1 MPSTAFLVHVYAVL
15 AALTSTL
22 ILLQLGALAVGLR
35 AYKEPACNGLRNGQG
50 KVAAIVPVY
59 NERPERFAEVLR
71 NLTSVFDRVI
81 VVGDGVDEPYK
92 GISLKAGAEFYSIPK
107 SGKRR
112 ALEIGVSKL
121 ENEEFVALV
130 DSDTT
135 VPETTVKKAI
145 AVLACG
151 YDAVTVRITVQDSS
165 LLGRLAQMYELYK
178 DLVARSFAGFGTVL
192 VLNGQFSLYRA
203 STLKVVALG
212 LSSRKLFGR
221 TVIIGDDKELTSKLY
236 SLGGKATYLSS
247 VWAVTSGPE
256 SVTHF
261 VKQIIRW
268 TRASYLYFFLDVI
281 EMNVQRGAYYFFSGL
296 FSLMVPP
303 LTFLM
308 TLISVG
314 LPKGVV
320 LRFSAPELVFLLRV
334 VERAFL
340 RVTPPHV
347 SQLHGITSGFQTAT
361 KFIVHHVDPLLA
373 SAFVLV
379 LLTKVLVV
387 VPGFEIVKGI
397 GREVKNDLTAALMAF
412 LLYLAQTY
420 IALYA
425 MLTVFDFTKWL
436 TREKITKP

>member
-1 MPSTAFLVHVYAVL
+1 MSSAVFLVYVYAVL
-15 AALTSTL
+15 TALISTL

-35 AYKEPACNGLRNGQG
+35 LYKEPACNGLKNRHAR
-50 KVAAIVPVY
+50 VAAIVPVY

-81 VVGDGVDEPYK
+81 VVGDGVDEPYR

-112 ALEIGVSKL
+112 ALEVGVAKL
-121 ENEEFVALV
+121 KDEEFVALV

-135 VPETTVKKAI
+135 VPKVTVEKAM

-165 LLGRLAQMYELYK
+165 LLGRLAQMYEFYK

-192 VLNGQFSLYRA
+192 VLNGQFSMYRA
-203 STLKVVALG
+203 SALKPLALG
-212 LSSRKLFGR
+212 LSSRKLFGK

-236 SLGGKATYLSS
+236 SFGGKAAYLSS

-256 SVTHF
+256 SVAHF
-261 VKQIIRW
+261 VKQIVRW
-268 TRASYLYFFLDVI
+268 TRASYLYFFIDVI
-281 EMNVQRGAYYFFSGL
+281 EANARRGAYYFFSGL
-296 FSLMVPP
+296 FSLLVPP
-303 LTFLM
+303 LTLV
-308 TLISVG
+308 TTIISVG
-314 LPKGVV
+314 LPKAVV
-320 LRFSAPELVFLLRV
+320 LRFSAPELVFLLRLAK
-334 VERAFL
+334 RAFL
-340 RVTPPHV
+340 HTLPPHV
-347 SQLHGITSGFQTAT
+347 PDLHGVTSGFLTAA
-361 KFIVHHVDPLLA
+361 KFIVHHVDPLLL
-373 SAFVLV
+373 SAFALV
-379 LLTKVLVV
+379 FLTKVLVV
-387 VPGFEIVKGI
+387 VPGFEIVRMI

-412 LLYLAQTY
+412 LLYSAQTY

-436 TREKITKP
+436 TREKITKT